1 MTARTVSAIDPRL
14 ALSISFQPM
23 TATGVSQ
30 PFAYA
35 ATARAQGGRSFAAA
49 LAMLPLDQRPALEA
63 SGIALVLEAAV
74 AAGLREND
82 ALLAIPVGAAA
93 GMAEPLLSHLF
104 RTALA
109 YRFPLERIVVEIN
122 ADERGDLQS
131 AAALARVCSGRG
143 LAIAFDGFA
152 AGPIA
157 LKLLGSFT
165 PRYVKLDPALVR
177 NIDASLSRRLIA
189 EGVMRLARSMGV
201 TVVARGAESAG
212 ECHVLA
218 AIGVRHVQAERPLVL
233 AKPEMPRREARYMQ
247 PAHRRLA
254 HHQRAGSPMHH
265 RQAQPDFAIAV

>member
-14 ALSISFQPM
+14 ALRVTFQPM
-23 TATGVSQ
+23 TATGVRQ

-35 ATARAQGGRSFAAA
+35 ALATAPEDRSFAAA
-49 LAMLPLDQRPALEA
+49 LSALPLEQRPALEA
-63 SGIALVLEAAV
+63 SRIAVTLEAAV
-74 AAGLREND
+74 AAGLRDSD
-82 ALLAIPVGAAA
+82 ALLAVPIGAGA

-122 ADERGDLQS
+122 VDERGDLNC
-131 AAALARVCSGRG
+131 AAALARVCTGRG
-143 LAIAFDGFA
+143 IAIAFDGFA

-177 NIDASLSRRLIA
+177 NIDASPSRRLIA
-189 EGVMRLARSMGV
+189 QGVMRLARSMGV

-212 ECHVLA
+212 ECSVLA
-218 AIGVRHVQAERPLVL
+218 AIGVRHVQSERPLALPQAGV
-233 AKPEMPRREARYMQ
+233 PRREARSLQ
-247 PAHRRLA
+247 PTHRRLA
-254 HHQRAGSPMHH
+254 HHQRAAVPLH
-265 RQAQPDFAIAV
+265 RPVQPAMAFAV

>member
-14 ALSISFQPM
+14 ELRIAFQPM
-23 TATGVSQ
+23 TASGVRQ

-35 ATARAQGGRSFAAA
+35 GSATAHGGRSFGAA
-49 LAMLPLDQRPALEA
+49 LAMLPLEQRAALEA
-63 SGIALVLEAAV
+63 SRIELTLEAAV
-74 AAGLREND
+74 AAGLRD
-82 ALLAIPVGAAA
+82 SAALLAIPVGAAA

-122 ADERGDLQS
+122 ADERSDLNC
-131 AAALARVCSGRG
+131 AAALARVCTGRG

-152 AGPIA
+152 AGPVA

-177 NIDASLSRRLIA
+177 NIDASPSRRLIA

-212 ECHVLA
+212 ECSVLA
-218 AIGVRHVQAERPLVL
+218 AIGVRHVQAERPLPRAQADL
-233 AKPEMPRREARYMQ
+233 TRREPRHMQ

-254 HHQRAGSPMHH
+254 HHQRAAFPLH
-265 RQAQPDFAIAV
+265 RQVQPALAIAV